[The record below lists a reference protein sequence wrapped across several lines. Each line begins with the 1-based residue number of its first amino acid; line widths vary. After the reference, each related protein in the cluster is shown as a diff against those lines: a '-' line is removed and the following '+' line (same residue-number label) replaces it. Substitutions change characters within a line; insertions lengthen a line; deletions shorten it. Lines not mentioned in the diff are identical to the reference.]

1 MCWCVQA
8 EMALLMEDDG
18 DDAKHKHFNY
28 DKIVEQQN
36 LSKKKRKKL
45 LKKSEEPLEED
56 DFQVDVKDP
65 RFQAMFTSHLF
76 NLDPSHPSY
85 KKTKAT
91 QSILTEKQRRREEE
105 QRRAEDT
112 LSARR
117 ATPPQGEAAA
127 GKQEAAAKKRE
138 NDSLT
143 VEATKKA
150 MDPSLSLLIK
160 SIKSK
165 TEQFQ
170 ARKKPKFM

>member
-1 MCWCVQA
+1 
-8 EMALLMEDDG
+8 MEDDDG
-18 DDAKHKHFNY
+18 KHKHFNY
-28 DKIVEQQN
+28 DRIVEEQN

-45 LKKSEEPLEED
+45 LKKGEELLEDD

-105 QRRAEDT
+105 QQRRMEDS
-112 LSARR
+112 LSAQK
-117 ATPPQGEAAA
+117 ATPPQAEMASGEQEAA
-127 GKQEAAAKKRE
+127 GKKRGSDCDAPTAEA
-138 NDSLT
+138 S
-143 VEATKKA
+143 VKKA
-150 MDPSLSLLIK
+150 MEPSLSLLVK

-170 ARKKPKFM
+170 ARKRQKLT

>member
-1 MCWCVQA
+1 
-8 EMALLMEDDG
+8 MALLMEDDG

-28 DKIVEQQN
+28 DRIVEQQN

-45 LKKSEEPLEED
+45 QKKGEELLEDD

-105 QRRAEDT
+105 EEQRRMEDT
-112 LSARR
+112 LSAQQ
-117 ATPPQGEAAA
+117 ATPPQVETAP
-127 GKQEAAAKKRE
+127 GKQEEAGKKRGG
-138 NDSLT
+138 DSDAPT
-143 VEATKKA
+143 ATAEATAKKA
-150 MDPSLSLLIK
+150 MEPSLSLLIK

-170 ARKKPKFM
+170 ARKRQKLT